1 MPHTHRK
8 KPAHHNH
15 KRLQVT
21 DDSGWTHVSTSG
33 KTARQV
39 LRTTAAHQQDD
50 PTQPGSF
57 VPAEAPARLTAED
70 LRRQF
75 EGYRSRWESSDVCR
89 VVSETLQARRTP
101 DARAYDGIVCVGLG
115 SPSGFLRGGWVDRRS
130 VSMYQLAGLV
140 GVVDWLK
147 QTNPNVPIYAQ
158 DPVFN
163 ELDKS
168 LLSSLDITV
177 LEHPHAFEKVTPATF
192 LYCPGAE
199 QAHLSQLL
207 ALNPKSLFG
216 GPLEDVDS
224 EVVRQFVEK
233 RGSVRLPRFQE
244 QEHAFWNMRIY
255 CPEDSGEEDE

>member
-1 MPHTHRK
+1 MPHTSRK
-8 KPAHHNH
+8 KPPHHQH

-21 DDSGWTHVSTSG
+21 DTSGWTHVSTSG

-39 LRTTAAHQQDD
+39 LRTTTHQQDD

-57 VPAEAPARLTAED
+57 VPAEAPSKLTAED

-75 EGYRSRWESSDVCR
+75 EGYRQRWESSDACK
-89 VVSETLQARRTP
+89 VSEWVSERRV
-101 DARAYDGIVCVGLG
+101 GGSEKCVDV
-115 SPSGFLRGGWVDRRS
+115 SACWVDERGGLDECVLPPLPTPPLATISKGWVI
-130 VSMYQLAGLV
+130 L
-140 GVVDWLK
+140 
-147 QTNPNVPIYAQ
+147 PNVHMRANM

-168 LLSSLDITV
+168 LLASLDITV

-216 GPLEDVDS
+216 GPLEEFDS
-224 EVVRQFVEK
+224 EAVRQYVET

-244 QEHAFWNMRIY
+244 QEHAFWNMQIY
-255 CPEDSGEEDE
+255 YPEDTGEDDD

>member
-8 KPAHHNH
+8 KSSHHQP

-39 LRTTAAHQQDD
+39 LRTTAAAHQQDD

-75 EGYRSRWESSDVCR
+75 EGYRSRWGSSDVGR

-115 SPSGFLRGGWVDRRS
+115 SPSGFLRGGWVDRR
-130 VSMYQLAGLV
+130 
-140 GVVDWLK
+140 K
-147 QTNPNVPIYAQ
+147 QTNPNATIYAQ

-192 LYCPGAE
+192 LYCPGVE

-224 EVVRQFVEK
+224 EVVRRFVAT

-244 QEHAFWNMRIY
+244 QEHAFWNMRVY
-255 CPEDSGEEDE
+255 YPEDVREEDE